1 MCNLSQ
7 ALPCRSVRFRT
18 GRQLHFPATG
28 SFHEHT
34 EGGLGW
40 GGGRECRGTEGWIK
54 LESRVGQAE
63 EVEGQGTRAPLQVMA
78 KYLKGNGKLLE
89 DTSSIH
95 IYIDPSCAI
104 C

>member
-1 MCNLSQ
+1 M
-7 ALPCRSVRFRT
+7 
-18 GRQLHFPATG
+18 
-28 SFHEHT
+28 
-34 EGGLGW
+34 
-40 GGGRECRGTEGWIK
+40 
-54 LESRVGQAE
+54 GQAE

-95 IYIDPSCAI
+95 ISIDPSCAV